1 MKGFKKIDLGQHP
14 IRLLSLLTCLAFFVR
29 YFFAFQELTYL
40 DRLFIPDDAYYI
52 LSISRSIVAGLGPT
66 VDGVQLTNGFQPL
79 IILFQL
85 AIFLLGFQGDQAVSL
100 AVYLTAFWGGL
111 STFVLGYLLLVL
123 NSIRAAVFGSVLWIF
138 CPIIIQ
144 NDLNGMETSLAG
156 FLSLLT
162 ILLVLLID
170 RKLTYLRLLILGIV
184 CGLAYLA
191 RVDSCFLL
199 IIIVFFA
206 LLRWEFYASFFFVA
220 IALLV
225 VLPWWIYSYTHF
237 STVIPESGPAIKQL
251 VNYIHRST
259 QFNTLASLY
268 SLIEWFPFFKC
279 FALTSC
285 LGIIITF
292 YIIAKGACRAG
303 AIAYIFVSSIALQ
316 WVFYT
321 FYLPAFWFFTRYY
334 YFIYSI
340 ILILLALLLDA
351 KKDSQ
356 WQRRSLAF
364 LLLILLAFCIYL
376 SQFLDK
382 PEQTTAADISSLKG
396 YRDVALDLS
405 AHLAPGDRV
414 GAFQSGALSYYAPS
428 SVRVINLDGV
438 VNAAAAEAFKNK
450 TMKKFVDSQQMN
462 RFADWEYN
470 AYLFK
475 DLYGAAFPGGCFNT
489 IYEAQKQGSQR
500 FGLRNYNPKCTSF

>member
-199 IIIVFFA
+199 IIIVF
-206 LLRWEFYASFFFVA
+206 LRCYVGNFM
-220 IALLV
+220 
-225 VLPWWIYSYTHF
+225 
-237 STVIPESGPAIKQL
+237 
-251 VNYIHRST
+251 
-259 QFNTLASLY
+259 
-268 SLIEWFPFFKC
+268 
-279 FALTSC
+279 
-285 LGIIITF
+285 
-292 YIIAKGACRAG
+292 
-303 AIAYIFVSSIALQ
+303 
-316 WVFYT
+316 
-321 FYLPAFWFFTRYY
+321 PAF
-334 YFIYSI
+334 
-340 ILILLALLLDA
+340 
-351 KKDSQ
+351 
-356 WQRRSLAF
+356 SL
-364 LLLILLAFCIYL
+364 
-376 SQFLDK
+376 
-382 PEQTTAADISSLKG
+382 
-396 YRDVALDLS
+396 
-405 AHLAPGDRV
+405 
-414 GAFQSGALSYYAPS
+414 
-428 SVRVINLDGV
+428 
-438 VNAAAAEAFKNK
+438 
-450 TMKKFVDSQQMN
+450 
-462 RFADWEYN
+462 
-470 AYLFK
+470 
-475 DLYGAAFPGGCFNT
+475 
-489 IYEAQKQGSQR
+489 
-500 FGLRNYNPKCTSF
+500 

>member
-1 MKGFKKIDLGQHP
+1 MKGFKKIT
-14 IRLLSLLTCLAFFVR
+14 IRHHTILWLSLLTCIAFFFR
-29 YFFAFQELTYL
+29 FFLAFQEIAYL

-52 LSISRSIVAGLGPT
+52 LSISRSIVAGLGPS

-79 IILFQL
+79 ISLFQL
-85 AIFLLGFQGDQAVSL
+85 PIFLLGFKGDKAVSF
-100 AVYLTAFWGGL
+100 AVCISAFWGGL
-111 STFVLGYLLLVL
+111 STFVLGYLLMILS
-123 NSIRAAVFGSVLWIF
+123 SIRAAVFGSVLWIF

-156 FLSLLT
+156 FLSLLL
-162 ILLVLLID
+162 IVLVLLID
-170 RKLTYLRLLILGIV
+170 RKLTFLRLFTLGFV

-191 RVDSCFLL
+191 RVDTCFLL
-199 IIIVFFA
+199 MVIGFFA
-206 LLRWEFYASFFFVA
+206 LLRWGFYATFFFVS
-220 IALLV
+220 IAFLV
-225 VLPWWIYSYTHF
+225 VLPWWLYSFSHF
-237 STVIPESGPAIKQL
+237 ATVIPESGPAIKQL

-259 QFNTLASLY
+259 SYNILASLY
-268 SLIEWFPFFKC
+268 ALIEWFPFFKC
-279 FALTSC
+279 LIITVF
-285 LGIIITF
+285 LGIILTF
-292 YIIAKGACRAG
+292 YIIVKGAARAG
-303 AIAYIFVSSIALQ
+303 LLGYVFVSSIALQ
-316 WVFYT
+316 WGFYT

-340 ILILLALLLDA
+340 ILILLALLLDV

-356 WQRRSLAF
+356 SKRISLGLF
-364 LLLILLAFCIYL
+364 LIILSAFCIYL
-376 SQFLDK
+376 PQFLAK
-382 PEQTTAADISSLKG
+382 PEQTKAADISSLKG

-405 AHLAPGDRV
+405 THLSPGDRV

-450 TMKKFVDSQQMN
+450 TMKNYVDSQQMN

-475 DLYGAAFPGGCFNT
+475 DRYGASFPGGCFNT
-489 IYEAQKQGSQR
+489 IYEAQKQGNQR
-500 FGLRNYNPKCTSF
+500 FTLRNYNSKCN